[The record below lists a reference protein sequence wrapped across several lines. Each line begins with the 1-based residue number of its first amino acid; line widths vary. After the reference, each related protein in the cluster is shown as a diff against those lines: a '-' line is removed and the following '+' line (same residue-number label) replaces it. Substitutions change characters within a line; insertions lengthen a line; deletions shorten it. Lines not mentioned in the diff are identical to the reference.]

1 MVQIRLQSTKRNLK
15 QEKLNIYEYL
25 NMWSAASELPKLQ
38 QELQSYHKSKILIE
52 EDIIAQE
59 LQKKKKKTKEYC
71 NDTISKRLKCENIRK
86 VSVMT

>member
-1 MVQIRLQSTKRNLK
+1 MVQVRLQSTKRNLK

-38 QELQSYHKSKILIE
+38 QELQSCHKSKILIE

-59 LQKKKKKTKEYC
+59 LQKKKKTKEYC